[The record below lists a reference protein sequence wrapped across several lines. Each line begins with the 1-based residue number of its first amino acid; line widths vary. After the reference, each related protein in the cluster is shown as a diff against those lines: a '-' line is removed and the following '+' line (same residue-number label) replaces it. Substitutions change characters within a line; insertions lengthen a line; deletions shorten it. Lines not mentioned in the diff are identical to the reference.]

1 MGKEKEREKRK
12 PTFVEAITPIIF
24 MAVVLVV
31 GKGILNWPVRS
42 MFINCSGICG
52 DYRSCASRI

>member
-24 MAVVLVV
+24 MAVVLDRKSVV
-31 GKGILNWPVRS
+31 
-42 MFINCSGICG
+42 
-52 DYRSCASRI
+52 